1 MSVAAESGFGERVGS
16 PHQRMEAVRVYN
28 VYSCALVQSCSGIAA
43 AENTLKSRQAS
54 RRIISWHPAVQWD
67 VGASKAFGSGL
78 W

>member
-1 MSVAAESGFGERVGS
+1 MGS

-28 VYSCALVQSCSGIAA
+28 MNSCALVQSCSGLVA
-43 AENTLKSRQAS
+43 AENTLKSGQTS
-54 RRIISWHPAVQWD
+54 HRIISWHPAVQWV